1 MNHPSRFILLLLG
14 LTLLSQSAQPQT
26 NLKAAASAP
35 SAGSSNFPLV
45 ESPIPPSIFV
55 MPSGPPEGKDP
66 FFPHST
72 RPYSTRMIPTNQIAA
87 PIVADLRLNGISGPP
102 DHRLAIINNKTFD
115 AGEEAEVN
123 TNAGRL
129 RIRCIEIQP
138 DAVIIQIGGERR
150 VLRLRPGS

>member
-1 MNHPSRFILLLLG
+1 
-14 LTLLSQSAQPQT
+14 
-26 NLKAAASAP
+26 
-35 SAGSSNFPLV
+35 
-45 ESPIPPSIFV
+45 
-55 MPSGPPEGKDP
+55 
-66 FFPHST
+66 
-72 RPYSTRMIPTNQIAA
+72 MIPTNQIAA